1 MAPEQLRILTV
12 NDSVNDYVEKIKAEL
27 TDFELSEPIEHNKLR
42 YTVDDRNESLGKKI
56 REATKMKIP
65 VVLIVGPK
73 DVEAGEVSVRMHE
86 SEQKVKLA
94 ELKDFL
100 KEQ

>member
-1 MAPEQLRILTV
+1 M
-12 NDSVNDYVEKIKAEL
+12 
-27 TDFELSEPIEHNKLR
+27 
-42 YTVDDRNESLGKKI
+42 TVDDRNESLGKKI

-73 DVEAGEVSVRMHE
+73 DVEAGEVSVRLRD
-86 SEQKVKLA
+86 SEEKVKLA

-100 KEQ
+100 KNL